1 MATYKNIKKF
11 TSPARY
17 MIHTSWRFL
26 EDTLKSYDERTSI
39 EGNQGQMVLVDGKQ
53 RLEAVRKFLRNE
65 LPVFK
70 HTIEEFEDKKIMLRS
85 SNANFIFKVNNLKT
99 RKEVL
104 QWYLDLNSGGVVH
117 TSEEIEKVRRL
128 LEQEV

>member
-1 MATYKNIKKF
+1 MATYKNIKQF

>member
-1 MATYKNIKKF
+1 MATYKNIKQF

-53 RLEAVRKFLRNE
+53 RLEAVRKFLRNQ